1 MSGYI
6 YIYVCIYT
14 HINTCVLFCIHSSYY
29 LEVLTPRSILL
40 FVILPTYHF
49 HSKVIFGGPKR
60 SCQPIIGLWGISM
73 YYFNLPNLTLSPEV
87 NLFPIINQV
96 K

>member
-1 MSGYI
+1 MY
-6 YIYVCIYT
+6 IYT
-14 HINTCVLFCIHSSYY
+14 HKHMCPVLYIQFLLFRSI
-29 LEVLTPRSILL
+29 TPRSILL

-49 HSKVIFGGPKR
+49 HSKVVFGGPKR
-60 SCQPIIGLWGISM
+60 SCQPIIGLWGIFM